1 MRAPIGP
8 ALISYTASMKLAD
21 TPPVDPALA
30 RRRAAMTLRYAGE
43 GPYRP
48 SRRPHPRLLAC
59 SQAMGGVPEM
69 IPEIQVR
76 GDSDGTKLVTVHSPN
91 P

>member
-1 MRAPIGP
+1 
-8 ALISYTASMKLAD
+8 MKLAD

-43 GPYRP
+43 APWYRP
-48 SRRPHPRLLAC
+48 SRRRHPRLLAR

-76 GDSDGTKLVTVHSPN
+76 GDPDGTKLVTVHSPN

>member
-1 MRAPIGP
+1 
-8 ALISYTASMKLAD
+8 MKLAD

-43 GPYRP
+43 ALWYRP
-48 SRRPHPRLLAC
+48 SRRRHPTLLAR

-69 IPEIQVR
+69 IPVAGSIVR
-76 GDSDGTKLVTVHSPN
+76 PGGRPCAVNIDPSVPVVE
-91 P
+91 